1 MRSINELRRGLDAE
15 TADLVVD
22 IPLEVIRTRVRRV
35 RMRRATRIA
44 VGAALTVA
52 AMVTPVLILGRGTA
66 PQPTVAA
73 PPSASTSESAC
84 PTPSAASPLPAGAP
98 LEVGGGLGPFVSTGV
113 TFDAPNL
120 NTQFDVLV
128 GISGTRDTPV
138 FTIGFRNRNTGQT
151 EPWDG
156 TVLARDAQG
165 DLPGRTADGV
175 ARRFFSVQLILGPN
189 RVLDVGFYTRA
200 PQRVTVTSE
209 NRPTDAEISL
219 NVETGWSLFW
229 AVRDAAPLPPDY
241 NMSQVVYDGPE
252 NVTLTAYNAAGNV
265 EYTVTGGVFVGNRV
279 QNPRDNSPTHVPSS
293 PPSAPSC

>member
-1 MRSINELRRGLDAE
+1 
-15 TADLVVD
+15 
-22 IPLEVIRTRVRRV
+22 
-35 RMRRATRIA
+35 
-44 VGAALTVA
+44 
-52 AMVTPVLILGRGTA
+52 
-66 PQPTVAA
+66 
-73 PPSASTSESAC
+73 
-84 PTPSAASPLPAGAP
+84 LPAGAP